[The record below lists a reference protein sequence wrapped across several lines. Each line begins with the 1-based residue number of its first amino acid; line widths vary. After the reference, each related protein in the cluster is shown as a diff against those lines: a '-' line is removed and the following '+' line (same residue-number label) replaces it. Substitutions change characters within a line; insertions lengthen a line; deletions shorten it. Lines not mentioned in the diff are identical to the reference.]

1 MDRTEMAGMKTWV
14 PLVLLLVWA
23 VPGIEASPSDWIT
36 GTPFEFIATG
46 RFQTPSDG
54 RDLLIVDKASGLAR
68 IGLREGENLRWIE
81 QGMGIAP
88 VTGLTTL
95 RHGAEDQIASTSSGW
110 NAVQL
115 VFAGGSPRTLT
126 SPVVGAHAL
135 VRLSTT
141 LAEGTSMDDVL
152 AVTRLGDEPDP
163 NRIAAFSEDGT
174 FHFAAPLG
182 EPLEGA
188 QFIDMSS
195 GGGVPV
201 LVWRRG
207 DRLRVDRINRG
218 GFVGVGFDVS
228 APGVVV
234 VEWTAGP
241 GELFSLEG
249 DRRTLHRHRI
259 ASSFLRPGVA
269 VPSGVSASASYRM
282 PEPVLHLD
290 TVPFVDPGVP
300 DLRCLVAVRFVAR
313 PNEVHL
319 YRLTDAPDLAAQEVM
334 SLSIGESEVFSGL
347 VTVGADFFLLS
358 GVGGRTG
365 TWKRYAQ
372 PAPGRL
378 PVLVASGVVP
388 PSRARAQHPNLFLF
402 DRDPFLTE
410 AARLVSTESRSDWTT
425 VLPGRGEG
433 ESDAG
438 AVGGLGRVQ
447 PLTRP
452 GAGGESVV
460 GNQLLA
466 SASLAGFGPVGQALR
481 RTPVLTPEPGAYPP
495 LVSGRAFQVQL
506 TPPAPGGAVYYRLP
520 RGVRWLRYEAG
531 IPVALTEGGTLSV
544 YWAAEPTGLRSP
556 IVSGT
561 YTFETLPALGPAA
574 AKDANANGLSD
585 AWERMFG
592 LLDPTNDQDGDGFDA
607 AVEQS
612 FGTDPLDAMSRP
624 VQGGVGREVI
634 RAGLSRSGMIVLEWS
649 EPYQL
654 EISTDLVVWMPLV
667 PQPGGGSWTE
677 PVTEER
683 RFYRLRKP

>member
-1 MDRTEMAGMKTWV
+1 
-14 PLVLLLVWA
+14 
-23 VPGIEASPSDWIT
+23 
-36 GTPFEFIATG
+36 
-46 RFQTPSDG
+46 
-54 RDLLIVDKASGLAR
+54 LIVDKASGLAR
-68 IGLREGENLRWIE
+68 IGLRDGEDLRWIE

-95 RHGAEDQIASTSSGW
+95 RHGAEDQIASTSSEW

-115 VFAGGSPRTLT
+115 MFAGGSPRTLT

-135 VRLSTT
+135 VRLSTM
-141 LAEGTSMDDVL
+141 LSEGTSMEDL
-152 AVTRLGDEPDP
+152 MALTRLGDAPDP
-163 NRIAAFSEDGT
+163 NRIAAFSEDGAY
-174 FHFAAPLG
+174 HFTAPLR
-182 EPLEGA
+182 EPLDGA
-188 QFIDMSS
+188 QFIDINS

-201 LVWRRG
+201 LVWVRG
-207 DRLRVDRINRG
+207 DRLRVDRVNRG
-218 GFVGVGFDVS
+218 GFVPGGFDVS
-228 APGVVV
+228 AVGVVV

-249 DRRTLHRHRI
+249 DRRMLHRHRI
-259 ASSFLRPGVA
+259 ASSVLRPGVV
-269 VPSGVSASASYRM
+269 VPSGVSSSASHRL
-282 PEPVLHLD
+282 PEPVLQLD
-290 TVPFVDPGVP
+290 TIPFADPAVP
-300 DLRCLVAVRFVAR
+300 DLRCLLAVRFVAR
-313 PNEVHL
+313 PNEIHL
-319 YRLTDAPDLAAQEVM
+319 YRFTDAPDLAAQEVM
-334 SLSIGESEVFSGL
+334 SLSIAESEAFSGL

-372 PAPGRL
+372 PSPGRL

-438 AVGGLGRVQ
+438 AVGGLGGVQ
-447 PLTRP
+447 PLVRP
-452 GAGGESVV
+452 GAVGESVV

-466 SASLAGFGPVGQALR
+466 SASLAGFGPVGQVLR

-495 LVSGRAFQVQL
+495 LVSGKSFQVQL
-506 TPPAPGGAVYYRLP
+506 TPPAPGGAVYYRPP
-520 RGVRWLRYEAG
+520 RGAGWLRYEAG
-531 IPVALTEGGTLSV
+531 IPVALTEGGILSA
-544 YWAAEPTGLRSP
+544 YWVAESTGLRSP

-561 YTFETLPALGPAA
+561 YTFDTLPALGPAL

-592 LLDPTNDQDGDGFDA
+592 LVDPANDQDGDGFDA
-607 AVEQS
+607 AAEQR
-612 FGTDPLDAMSRP
+612 FGTDPLDPTSRP
-624 VQGGVGREVI
+624 VQGDIGREVI

-654 EISTDLVVWMPLV
+654 EISTDLVVWTPLV

-677 PVTEER
+677 PVSEER